1 MAAKEVELRLGK
13 LRVLFET
20 DTENNIIAE
29 TVEGLTWLRV
39 TQPVIGQFTP
49 NSNDFHRVFLSR
61 RGPHHG
67 NL

>member
-29 TVEGLTWLRV
+29 AVAGLTWLRV
-39 TQPVIGQFTP
+39 TQPVIGQFTL

-61 RGPHHG
+61 RGPRHG